1 MSATRPSRQERVLVV
16 EDDPTLR
23 LALTKSLRS
32 AGFQVDVAKTGRDG
46 LDLFLADRP
55 DIVLLDVMLPE
66 KNGFEVCEEIRATDD
81 DIPVILI
88 TAKGEEEDKVRGLR
102 LGADDYVTKPF
113 GVNELLARVD
123 AALRRRRKRE
133 VDSTLVEVGA
143 ARIDFRSHRATR
155 GGEPIEVTALELKLL
170 RFFLDREDQLLT
182 RQQLLDGVWGADY
195 FGTDR
200 TVDNFVN
207 RLRQKLEADPKRP
220 VLFVT
225 VRGGGYRFQRRPDS
239 GA

>member
-1 MSATRPSRQERVLVV
+1 VSPPRPTRQERVLVV

-23 LALTKSLRS
+23 LGLTKALRS
-32 AGFQVDVAKTGRDG
+32 AGFQVDVAKTGREG
-46 LDLFLADRP
+46 LESFLADRP
-55 DIVLLDVMLPE
+55 DLVLLDVMLPE
-66 KNGFEVCEEIRATDD
+66 KNGFEVCEEIRVEDD
-81 DIPVILI
+81 DIPLILI

-102 LGADDYVTKPF
+102 CGADDYVTKPF

-123 AALRRRRKRE
+123 AALRRRRKHE
-133 VDSTLVEVGA
+133 VDTTLVAVGVA
-143 ARIDFRSHRATR
+143 QVDFRSHRVLR
-155 GGEPIEVTALELKLL
+155 DGKPIEVTALELKLL

-207 RLRQKLEADPKRP
+207 RLRQKFEADPKSPR
-220 VLFVT
+220 LFVT
-225 VRGGGYRFQRRPDS
+225 VRGGGYRFQKDGS
-239 GA
+239 